1 MMIVRTIHWCAPAL
15 AATLILAGCASERA
29 ERAQEAR
36 QALLGL
42 SRAALMQCAGDPQ
55 RESRQGGVEFLT
67 YSNQP
72 WSSGG
77 AFGPTVGVGADST
90 VPQSGIDQAAS
101 SPVLQEIRSDYCEV
115 TFSLVNNRVD
125 HVGYRTPAGF
135 GQRRY
140 AQCYDIVA
148 TCMRVAN
155 PAAAVTPSPE

>member
-1 MMIVRTIHWCAPAL
+1 MVRTTQWGAAAL
-15 AATLILAGCASERA
+15 VVALVLAGCASERA

-42 SRAALMQCAGDPQ
+42 SRSALLQCAGDPQ
-55 RESRQGGVEFLT
+55 RERRQGGVELLT

-77 AFGPTVGVGADST
+77 AYGSAVGVGADST

-101 SPVLQEIRSDYCEV
+101 SPILQEIRSDYCEV

-155 PAAAVTPSPE
+155 PAAALTPSPE